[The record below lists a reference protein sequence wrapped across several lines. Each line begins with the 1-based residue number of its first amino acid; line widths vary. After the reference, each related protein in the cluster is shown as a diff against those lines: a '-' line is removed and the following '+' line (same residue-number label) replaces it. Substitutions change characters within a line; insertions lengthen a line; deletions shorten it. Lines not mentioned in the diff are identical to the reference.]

1 VGLPTI
7 EGESNFSGPQ
17 MTAKLLYTSRMDR
30 VRFGRALGF
39 GARQAVKTLVSA
51 VDAAT
56 AENPSTRSEKTGGKV
71 GEGGAAQR
79 QRVESAPVSVRP
91 ATPAAPD
98 TAAQKAARAAAA
110 RAQQAQ
116 EKTRE
121 VQKGL
126 ERGSRRFGEAV
137 WRPFVRLSGV
147 LWLEV
152 SGVFFGIF
160 ALLALGYVWKLRGAW
175 HAGAANAAS
184 QRSLMGAVIMLVL
197 FGYFCVSSFVR
208 ARRKERRR

>member
-1 VGLPTI
+1 MADLFP
-7 EGESNFSGPQ
+7 SPQ

-56 AENPSTRSEKTGGKV
+56 AENPSARNAKTGGA
-71 GEGGAAQR
+71 GEGVAAAR
-79 QRVESAPVSVRP
+79 QRVESAPTSVSVRP

-175 HAGAANAAS
+175 HAGAASAAS
-184 QRSLMGAVIMLVL
+184 HRSLTGAVIMLVL

-208 ARRKERRR
+208 ARRRERRK